1 MSEASD
7 LRRPTSD
14 AKTALVLFGGTF
26 DPVHR
31 AHISA
36 ARAVSKV
43 LGDAPV
49 HLLPNAVPPHR
60 AQPMADGE
68 QRLAMLRLACS
79 NYPELVVDD
88 WELRQTGPSYSLNT
102 LRHFRQQIG
111 ERPLVFMI
119 GADSFASLHQ
129 WHQWQDYATLCHLAV
144 VPRPDC
150 PLATDAVQATFPEGD
165 AEQLLAQPC
174 GLRLMLKR
182 PFMDVSATA
191 IREALEHEGD
201 CPALDPLVSAHIR
214 RHHLYNV
221 ATLNSSTHHEA
232 P

>member
-1 MSEASD
+1 MDSGTPQASGV
-7 LRRPTSD
+7 LP
-14 AKTALVLFGGTF
+14 LVLFGGTF

-43 LGDAPV
+43 LGNAPV
-49 HLLPNAVPPHR
+49 HLLPNAVPPHKP
-60 AQPMADGE
+60 QPMADGP
-68 QRLAMLRLACS
+68 QRLAMLRLACQ

-88 WELRQTGPSYSLNT
+88 WELRQPGPSYSLNT
-102 LRHFRQQIG
+102 LEYFRQRYG

-119 GADSFASLHQ
+119 GADSFANLHH
-129 WHQWQDYATLCHLAV
+129 WHRWQDYATLCHLAV

-150 PLATDAVQATFPEGD
+150 GVAQASVQSAFPETDAD
-165 AEQLLAQPC
+165 QLMQHPS
-174 GLRLMLKR
+174 GFRLMLKR
-182 PFMDVSATA
+182 PLLDVSATA
-191 IREALEHEGD
+191 IRTSLAQKGD
-201 CPALDPLVSAHIR
+201 CPALDPAVSAHIR

-221 ATLNSSTHHEA
+221 ATLNPSTNHEA

>member
-1 MSEASD
+1 MPSVLHPASSVP
-7 LRRPTSD
+7 LI
-14 AKTALVLFGGTF
+14 LFGGTF

-49 HLLPNAVPPHR
+49 HLLPNSVPPHKS
-60 AQPMADGE
+60 QPMADGE
-68 QRLAMLRLACS
+68 QRLAMLRLACRD
-79 NYPELVVDD
+79 YPELVVDD
-88 WELRQTGPSYSLNT
+88 WELRQDGPSYSLNT
-102 LRHFRQQIG
+102 LRHLRQQIG
-111 ERPLVFMI
+111 DRPLVFMI
-119 GADSFASLHQ
+119 GADSFATLHR
-129 WHQWQDYATLCHLAV
+129 WHQWQDYASLCHLAV

-150 PLATDAVQATFPEGD
+150 ELATGDVQSAFPESD
-165 AEQLLAQPC
+165 PMALMQQPA

-182 PFMDVSATA
+182 PFLDVSATA
-191 IREALEHEGD
+191 IREALEQKGD
-201 CPALDPLVSAHIR
+201 CPALDATVSAHIR

-221 ATLNSSTHHEA
+221 ADKPSLTKHEA

>member
-1 MSEASD
+1 MPA
-7 LRRPTSD
+7 PQPAGT
-14 AKTALVLFGGTF
+14 TPLVLFGGTF

-36 ARAVSKV
+36 ARAVSRV

-60 AQPMADGE
+60 PQPLADGE
-68 QRLAMLRLACS
+68 QRLAMLSLACAP
-79 NYPELVVDD
+79 YPALTADD
-88 WELRQTGPSYSLNT
+88 WELRQSGPSYSLNT
-102 LRHFRQQIG
+102 LRHFRDRIG
-111 ERPLVFMI
+111 QRPLVFLI

-129 WHQWQDYATLCHLAV
+129 WHHWRDYTGLCHLAV

-150 PLATDAVQATFPEGD
+150 PLARDEVQAAFPEASAD
-165 AEQLLAQPC
+165 ALRQQPA
-174 GLRLMLKR
+174 GLRLMLQR
-182 PFMDVSATA
+182 PFLDVSATA
-191 IREALEHEGD
+191 IRDALARKGQ
-201 CPALDPLVSAHIR
+201 CPALDDAVIAHIH

-221 ATLNSSTHHEA
+221 AHSPSEPDSDNEA

>member
-1 MSEASD
+1 MRASA
-7 LRRPTSD
+7 P
-14 AKTALVLFGGTF
+14 LVLFGGTF

-43 LGDAPV
+43 LGGAPV
-49 HLLPNAVPPHR
+49 HLLPNAVPPHKP
-60 AQPMADGE
+60 QPMADGE
-68 QRLAMLRLACS
+68 QRLAMLRLACQ

-88 WELRQTGPSYSLNT
+88 WELRQPGPSYSLNT
-102 LRHFRQQIG
+102 LQHFRQQHG
-111 ERPLVFMI
+111 EGPLVFMI
-119 GADSFASLHQ
+119 GADSFANLHL
-129 WHQWQDYATLCHLAV
+129 WHHWQEYATLCHLAV

-150 PLATDAVQATFPEGD
+150 KLPPATVQAEFPESD
-165 AEQLLAQPC
+165 AEQLMQHPG

-182 PFMDVSATA
+182 PFLDLSATA
-191 IREALEHEGD
+191 IREALEQKGD
-201 CPALDPLVSAHIR
+201 CPGLDPAVSAHIR

-221 ATLNSSTHHEA
+221 ATLNPSTNHEA

>member
-1 MSEASD
+1 MMCDSV
-7 LRRPTSD
+7 P
-14 AKTALVLFGGTF
+14 LVLFGGTF

-49 HLLPNAVPPHR
+49 HLLPNAVPPHK

-68 QRLAMLRLACS
+68 ERLAMLRLACRD
-79 NYPELVVDD
+79 YPELVVDD
-88 WELRQTGPSYSLNT
+88 WELRQDGPSYSLHT
-102 LRHFRQQIG
+102 LRHFRQQNP

-119 GADSFASLHQ
+119 GADSFATLHR
-129 WHQWQDYATLCHLAV
+129 WHHWQDYARLCHLAV

-150 PLATDAVQATFPEGD
+150 ELATVEVQSAFPESD
-165 AEQLLAQPC
+165 AGQLRQQSC

-182 PFMDVSATA
+182 PFLDVSATA
-191 IREALEHEGD
+191 IREALQQKGD
-201 CPALDPLVSAHIR
+201 CPALDPAVSAHIR

-221 ATLNSSTHHEA
+221 ANKTTSTKHEA